1 MTEATALLGLAWRLV
16 WGRPKRACLAIASV
30 AIGTAVVAIVLAALA
45 GFAEYLFDRATG
57 TLLGDVII
65 TSSRDVASR
74 RTADV
79 FDPEPALARLA
90 ATLGSGARVTTRVIV
105 PVLVGA
111 EGSER
116 AAFLYG
122 IDAAAEARLSPDVA
136 ELDALERAPA
146 GGDEPA
152 PVLLSSVQAEALGL
166 HPGDLLELVARDRFG
181 LPRGA
186 RARVAGLFR
195 AASRDV
201 EAFVVLA
208 PRGLAETLLDAH
220 GLVHEVALALPPA
233 ERSLEHLPAAVS
245 RVGAGLP
252 GTPALFAEPWTSVS
266 PAIVDYVNV
275 NVAVYRVFLVLE
287 VLLVAL
293 AVADILWLGLEE
305 RLRDL
310 GTVGALGAS
319 PRALVGLVLAQA
331 AWLLG
336 IGVLMGAVLG
346 AAVAIHLTRA
356 GIPGLDAAA
365 AFSVGGFSIGDGVR
379 GRFEASQVVIAASV
393 VLGAG
398 LIAAVLPAWRAWR
411 LEPVAALRH
420 R

>member
-1 MTEATALLGLAWRLV
+1 MAVLGLAWRLV
-16 WGRPKRACLAIASV
+16 WGRPKRAWLAIASV
-30 AIGTAVVAIVLAALA
+30 AIGTAVVAVVLAALA
-45 GFAEYLFDRATG
+45 GFAGYLFDRATG
-57 TLLGDVII
+57 TLLGDVVIAKGA
-65 TSSRDVASR
+65 SVAAR

-79 FDPEPALARLA
+79 FDPAPVLDSIRGTIGGESRI
-90 ATLGSGARVTTRVIV
+90 TTRLVV
-105 PVLVGA
+105 PVLVGT

-122 IDAAAEARLSPDVA
+122 IEPAREAELSPDVA
-136 ELDALERAPA
+136 PLGPLDTPTA
-146 GGDEPA
+146 GDGQA
-152 PVLLSSVQAEALGL
+152 SASVLLSPVQAEALGL
-166 HPGDLLELVARDRFG
+166 RVGDLVDLVATDRFG
-181 LPRGA
+181 LPRAA
-186 RARVAGLFR
+186 RARVAGLFH

-208 PRGLAETLLDAH
+208 PRGLAEALLDAR
-220 GLVHEVALALPPA
+220 GMVHEVAVALPPSQ
-233 ERSLEHLPAAVS
+233 RPLD
-245 RVGAGLP
+245 RLP
-252 GTPALFAEPWTSVS
+252 GAVARLRALLPEAAGVTAEAWTAVA

-275 NVAVYRVFLVLE
+275 NIAVYRVFLALE

-319 PRALVGLVLAQA
+319 PRELVGLVFAQA
-331 AWLLG
+331 LCLLG
-336 IGVLMGAVLG
+336 TGVGIGALLG
-346 AAVAIHLTRA
+346 AAVAIHITRV

-365 AFSVGGFSIGDGVR
+365 AFSVSGFSIGEGLR
-379 GRFEASQVVIAASV
+379 GRFEPSQVLVAAAV

-398 LIAAVLPAWRAWR
+398 LVAAALPAWRAWR